1 MTLLAPDEEPGTTL
15 VLNVPEPV
23 EDVQPNSA
31 QSMLKP
37 VDDSRK
43 LEIGQQAKGFV
54 TDLVKYNPNSPEFV
68 AKLNDIQTL
77 AKSEVA
83 ATGDGAS
90 RMLERS
96 TTSVAGAKRNGKDTT
111 TKVVTSL
118 AELRSTVSDLTPNA
132 ADLNRGQ
139 KFLGLI
145 GGNKVRKYF
154 QRYESAQQQLDGII
168 KALIAGQDELQK
180 DNASLQLEKQ
190 KLWDSMGQLN
200 EYIILA
206 DAIDRELVGQVDQ
219 LRAAGNVQA
228 AQVMEADML
237 FTVRQRHQDLL
248 TQLAVA
254 IQGYMAMEMVRKNN
268 VELIKGV
275 DRARTTTITALRTA
289 IIVAEALSNQKLV
302 LDQLD
307 AVKATTEKTILATA
321 EMMRQQTARIHEQ
334 AASPALSVETLQRS
348 FDNLFATLDEIE
360 TFKTKANANMAQSI
374 GQLSAQLE
382 RARPQLDRA
391 RALDTAA
398 QQPAISA

>member
-1 MTLLAPDEEPGTTL
+1 MTLLAPNEEPGAAL

-23 EDVQPNSA
+23 EDVQPTSA

-37 VDDSRK
+37 VDDGRK
-43 LEIGQQAKGFV
+43 LEIGAQAKGFV
-54 TDLVKYNPNSPEFV
+54 TDLVKFNPNSPEF
-68 AKLNDIQTL
+68 ASRLADIQNL
-77 AKSEVA
+77 AAAEVS
-83 ATGDGAS
+83 ATGEGAS

-96 TTSVAGAKRNGKDTT
+96 TTSVAGAKRAGKDTT
-111 TKVVTSL
+111 STVVASL
-118 AELRSTVSDLTPNA
+118 ADLRATVSDLTPNA
-132 ADLNRGQ
+132 ADLTKGQ

-145 GGNKVRKYF
+145 GGNRVRKYF

-168 KALIAGQDELQK
+168 KSLLAGQDQLQK

-200 EYIILA
+200 EYILLA
-206 DAIDRELVGQVDQ
+206 ESIDRELVSQIAA
-219 LRAAGNVQA
+219 LRGAGNVQA
-228 AQVMEADML
+228 AEVMEADML
-237 FTVRQRHQDLL
+237 FAVRQRQQDLL

-268 VELIKGV
+268 VELVKGV

-307 AVKATTEKTILATA
+307 AVKQTTEKTILATA

-360 TFKTKANANMAQSI
+360 TFKVKANANMAQSI

-382 RARPQLDRA
+382 RARPQLERA
-391 RALDTAA
+391 RALDTSG
-398 QQPAISA
+398 QQAAISA